1 MLEQTEAYLM
11 MKRAK
16 DLSQKLAWFDTF
28 KFDTAFKNLILDK
41 VRTQLDHGKNS
52 EGVIVGYY
60 SLTTEIIT
68 GGKKQQGDNYDFQ
81 DTGDFF
87 RSLYIAY
94 TPDTM
99 TVEGDGKKDDEDI
112 IIKYSKDGDLLGV
125 SPDNWDWFVDQ
136 MKEKYISYARK
147 VLFRSR

>member
-28 KFDTAFKNLILDK
+28 KFDTAFKNMILDK
-41 VRTQLDHGKNS
+41 VRTQLEHGKNS

-60 SLTTEIIT
+60 TWATEEIT
-68 GGKKQQGDNYDFQ
+68 QGRKKQGDPYNFQ
-81 DTGDFF
+81 DTGYFF
-87 RSLYIAY
+87 ESLYITY
-94 TPDTM
+94 TPESM
-99 TVEGDGKKDDEDI
+99 TVDGDGKKLDQDI
-112 IIKYSKDGDLLGV
+112 IIYYSDDGDLLGV
-125 SPDNWDWFVDQ
+125 SPENWDWFVNQ

-147 VLFRSR
+147 VFFRS